1 LHEYLFQVE
10 VENAL
15 LTVPRAF
22 GNPANKEKKL
32 KKEARSQ
39 RELLNSQEG
48 LLRRLNWYMRG
59 LMSIISN

>member
-32 KKEARSQ
+32 KREAKVKGSFSTHRKGFYSD
-39 RELLNSQEG
+39 
-48 LLRRLNWYMRG
+48 
-59 LMSIISN
+59 